1 MLRLRKGMLALLG
14 LSSAALWGCAVGPER
29 TTAPPPTPS
38 PPASL
43 AAAWQAPAAKV
54 LQPHSAASGAPVA
67 ASTDTTRT
75 GAASSRSDWWQ
86 SLGDP
91 LLPELVSAAQ
101 MASADAAQALAR
113 LQRARASAA
122 VAAAAQSPQLGA
134 QAGASH
140 GRAALGQPVATQA
153 SAGLQAQWELD
164 LFGAVA
170 AGRDAALARQS
181 AAAAGWHAVQV
192 AIAAETASLYT
203 ALRGCEALLA
213 QARLDSQSRDATA
226 RLTELSA
233 RAGFTAPADAALT
246 RAGAAQART
255 GVLAQQAACEA
266 QLKSLV
272 ELTDLPEPQLRQRLA
287 ARTAVLPSPR
297 ALSVPAVPAALLAQ
311 RPDLADTARLV
322 NAAAADQ
329 AQAQAR
335 ERPQV
340 SLAGSIAG
348 LVARGGGA
356 EVRGLTWNLGPIS
369 VSFPIFDGG
378 ARAAATASAR
388 ASYDEAVALY
398 QSQVRRAVRE
408 VEAALVSLQS
418 TTDRQTDL
426 NAAAQ
431 DFEVFLRATEART
444 RGGLGSLFEL
454 EIARRNAVQAQS
466 ALIDLQRE
474 RAVAWISLYRAL
486 GGAWS
491 ADDPSPGPGKS
502 L

>member
-1 MLRLRKGMLALLG
+1 MPAPWLVGALL
-14 LSSAALWGCAVGPER
+14 LSGCALGPR
-29 TTAPPPTPS
+29 GAQSTDPSQAQPAPV
-38 PPASL
+38 SL
-43 AAAWQAPAAKV
+43 AAQWQAPLPEAAV
-54 LQPHSAASGAPVA
+54 AAAQLSAGAAPATSAAAPASA
-67 ASTDTTRT
+67 AN
-75 GAASSRSDWWQ
+75 SRADWWQ

-101 MASADAAQALAR
+101 GVSADAAQALAQ
-113 LQRARASAA
+113 LQRARAAA
-122 VAAAAQSPQLGA
+122 DVAAAALSPQLNA

-140 GRAALGQPVATQA
+140 GRAMLGQPVATQA

-170 AGRDAALARQS
+170 AGRKAALARQS
-181 AAAAGWHAVQV
+181 SAAASWHAVQV
-192 AIAAETASLYT
+192 AIAAETATLYT
-203 ALRGCEALLA
+203 AIRGCEALLA
-213 QARLDSQSRDATA
+213 QARLDSQSRDETA

-233 RAGFTAPADAALT
+233 RAGFTAPADAALA

-255 GVLAQQAACEA
+255 AVLARQAVCEVR
-266 QLKSLV
+266 LKSLV
-272 ELTDLPEPQLRQRLA
+272 ELTDLGEPQLRQRLA
-287 ARTAVLPSPR
+287 ARTAKLPSPG

-311 RPDLADTARLV
+311 RPDLAATASLV
-322 NAAAADQ
+322 KAAAADQ
-329 AQAQAR
+329 SQALAR
-335 ERPQV
+335 ERPQL

-348 LVARGGGA
+348 VAVRGGGA
-356 EVRGLTWNLGPIS
+356 ELQGLTWNLGPIS

-388 ASYDEAVALY
+388 ATYDEAVALY

-408 VEAALVSLQS
+408 VEVALVSLQS

-426 NAAAQ
+426 SAAVR
-431 DFEVFLRATEART
+431 DFEVSLRAIESRT

-454 EIARRNAVQAQS
+454 EIARRNAVLAQS
-466 ALIDLQRE
+466 ALIELQQA
-474 RAVAWISLYRAL
+474 RAEAWISLYRAL

-491 ADDPSPGPGKS
+491 LDDPIPGEKRK